1 MSTLNGVSNATG
13 SSYAKQLAQSSALS
27 RNLYN
32 LGAAVQNGNLSSAG
46 SILTALMKANPQY
59 ASAGTSSSSSNSDP
73 INQDFQNLAEAI
85 SSNQPGA
92 ALTAWGRLKN
102 DLAKQGFTNIS
113 SAHELA
119 AKAVAENKASM
130 EQNLRASL
138 IGGASSDSSS
148 VSTLLGG
155 VGDTA
160 SSTTAV
166 DNLVSNWLT
175 YKASGTS
182 SGTKQSG
189 GSSSGLNSV
198 A

>member
-1 MSTLNGVSNATG
+1 
-13 SSYAKQLAQSSALS
+13 LAQSSALS

-119 AKAVAENKASM
+119 AKAVAENKATL

-138 IGGASSDSSS
+138 VGGTSSDNSPA
-148 VSTLLGG
+148 STLLGG